1 MPARVATSV
10 HPVAGLVLVVFG
22 GGPAAAMA
30 YSLLHGAGNGL
41 ITIVRGTLPLA
52 LFGQAGYGERQ
63 GTIAVLA
70 RAMQAAA
77 PFSYAWVLYNVG
89 PRAAIALTAALS
101 LAALGALLLLRSG
114 VPTASSPR

>member
-1 MPARVATSV
+1 
-10 HPVAGLVLVVFG
+10 
-22 GGPAAAMA
+22 MA

-52 LFGQAGYGERQ
+52 LFGPAGYGERQ
-63 GTIAVLA
+63 GVIAVLA

-101 LAALGALLLLRSG
+101 LAALVALLGLRAG
-114 VPTASSPR
+114 R

>member
-1 MPARVATSV
+1 
-10 HPVAGLVLVVFG
+10 
-22 GGPAAAMA
+22 MA